1 MKKTPR
7 GKHQTVLNKMLDTLG
22 WILMYFGFVAF
33 LLFVVQMAVIF
44 HKSALG
50 IYKLER
56 EIQQIKQK
64 LEEKTPMDKNTVQNG
79 AGIA

>member
-7 GKHQTVLNKMLDTLG
+7 GKHQTMLNKILDTLG

-33 LLFVVQMAVIF
+33 LIFVVQMAVIF

-64 LEEKTPMDKNTVQNG
+64 LDQNTPIDKNTVQNA
-79 AGIA
+79 AGMA

>member
-1 MKKTPR
+1 M
-7 GKHQTVLNKMLDTLG
+7 LNKILDTLG

-33 LLFVVQMAVIF
+33 LIFVVQMAVIF

-64 LEEKTPMDKNTVQNG
+64 LEENTPIDKNTVQKG
-79 AGIA
+79 AEIG